1 MLSCTFNTHDVENV
15 YVHVHV
21 NVINSINAKL
31 APYNWS
37 SKIIWI

>member
-1 MLSCTFNTHDVENV
+1 MLSCTINTHDVDN
-15 YVHVHV
+15 VHV